1 MFIFPAASAPD
12 SCLYCSLLADGW
24 SAGGSEGEGGE
35 RGVSVGAV
43 GVAAGEAAA
52 TNRGRQMDGSHLP
65 ERSKARSADMA
76 YVPPPPTQISSSG
89 SPLSSPAVLLFLFSR
104 FLLFLPLF
112 SSSSGLTGAGMW
124 PC

>member
-35 RGVSVGAV
+35 KGVSVGAV
-43 GVAAGEAAA
+43 GVAVGEAAA

-76 YVPPPPTQISSSG
+76 YVPPPRHRSRLLAPLFHPLLCFSFF
-89 SPLSSPAVLLFLFSR
+89 SPVSFSFSLFSR
-104 FLLFLPLF
+104 PHLV
-112 SSSSGLTGAGMW
+112 
-124 PC
+124 

>member
-1 MFIFPAASAPD
+1 M
-12 SCLYCSLLADGW
+12 
-24 SAGGSEGEGGE
+24 
-35 RGVSVGAV
+35 GAV
-43 GVAAGEAAA
+43 GVAVGEAAA

-76 YVPPPPTQISSSG
+76 YVPPPTQISSSG

-112 SSSSGLTGAGMW
+112 LSSSGLTGAGMW

>member
-24 SAGGSEGEGGE
+24 SAGGSEEEGGGEG
-35 RGVSVGAV
+35 VAVGAV
-43 GVAAGEAAA
+43 GVAVGEAAA

-76 YVPPPPTQISSSG
+76 YVSPPPTQISSSG
-89 SPLSSPAVLLFLFSR
+89 SPLSSPAVLLFLFSPVS
-104 FLLFLPLF
+104 FSFSLF
-112 SSSSGLTGAGMW
+112 SRPHLV
-124 PC
+124 